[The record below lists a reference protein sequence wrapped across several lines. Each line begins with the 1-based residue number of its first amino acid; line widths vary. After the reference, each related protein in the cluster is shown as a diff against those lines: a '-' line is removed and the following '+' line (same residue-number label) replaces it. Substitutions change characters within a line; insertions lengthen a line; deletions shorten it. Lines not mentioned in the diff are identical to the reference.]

1 MAATPGTFK
10 DADLLEMASEEMRG
24 TVTSRL
30 MSMNSQ
36 LFVTSKDITTVANQ
50 SKYDIPAD
58 SIGNKVKD
66 VVFVDTSGTEIDVV
80 MIDTKAKSNLGIRS
94 GSGFGTNFGSH
105 GYFLEDNKIVFFP
118 EDVTSFPTIRVYYHR
133 RPSELIK
140 VTEASEVTVV
150 NTGTNTVTVSLALP
164 TGFVTGALLDIVQGD
179 PNFAL
184 RANASAVVSITSQDI
199 EFGAGVVDDVAVGD
213 WVALTGESPIIQ
225 LPYEV
230 HGWLAQATAI
240 KVLES
245 HGDSDVKVLQAKSK
259 ELDQNFAINFQPR
272 VDDDP
277 EVIVQY
283 DNISDYL

>member
-1 MAATPGTFK
+1 
-10 DADLLEMASEEMRG
+10 
-24 TVTSRL
+24 
-30 MSMNSQ
+30 
-36 LFVTSKDITTVANQ
+36 
-50 SKYDIPAD
+50 
-58 SIGNKVKD
+58 
-66 VVFVDTSGTEIDVV
+66 
-80 MIDTKAKSNLGIRS
+80 
-94 GSGFGTNFGSH
+94 
-105 GYFLEDNKIVFFP
+105 VFFP
-118 EDVTSFPTIRVYYHR
+118 KDVTAFPTIRVYYHR
-133 RPSELIK
+133 RPSELVK
-140 VTEASEVTVV
+140 VTEASEVTAVD
-150 NTGTNTVTVSLALP
+150 TGTNTVTVALALP

-179 PNFAL
+179 PNFSL
-184 RANASAVVSITSQDI
+184 RANASAVVSISSQDI
-199 EFGAGVVDDVAVGD
+199 EFGAGVVDDVQIGD

-259 ELDQNFAINFQPR
+259 ELDQNFAIMFQPR